1 MQGGHILAF
10 VINDPDRV
18 EHYRRARHGK
28 HAAHDAAD
36 NAYTGLGRARV
47 EKQLQPPIEEEKVK
61 GDEDE
66 RHTERALH
74 ARIAEAGHIFDGNVR
89 GYNIEQQDNAY
100 QSPTDVTPITRGYQ
114 QGGGT
119 GQQSRQSD
127 AFTERGKY
135 VREKHHDKDTKTKTR
150 DTLDETGHDGEEKY
164 EKNGCPHDDCFF
176 RGAKVR
182 IFFGLFGI
190 KSYLRGK
197 INPKNYMKNLLAS
210 LVLLLMALPMVA
222 KLQKG
227 ENTTIHEVTP
237 EGAWCWFADP
247 RAVHYENADGSIN
260 RTYIGYIDVHG
271 NVKAMQYDLLTGERT
286 EVLVRSYFQPD
297 DHNNPTFLVL
307 PDERV
312 MIFYSRH
319 TDEACFYYRVSMEK
333 GDITTLGEEKRLATN
348 HNTTYPSPFIL
359 SDDPNHIYLCWRGLG
374 WHPTIAQLSMPTK
387 EGDVHFTWGP
397 YQMVKSTGARPYAK
411 YQSNGK
417 DKILLAYTTG
427 HPDNEMPNYIYF
439 NYINVNNLTLEDVN
453 GHTLSKIAEGP
464 HHVNKRAE
472 YAKKYPDAVVDA
484 PKDSRDWLWQ
494 VVAGEENR
502 PAIAM
507 VRIDDAKESH
517 DYYYARWDG
526 SRWQTTFLANGGG
539 HFHQTPGLEKCYS
552 GGMAIDEAHP
562 NEVYCSVP
570 VEGANGRYYEI
581 VKYTVASD
589 GTVTSEAVT
598 RDSKLNNV
606 RPYMIPSSDGTPL
619 RLTWMLGYYYDW
631 IVSRDRPGYP
641 TAICADYAWKAPK
654 VNLQKGLL
662 DRNQMTKF
670 LKKDELKEFT
680 LSTVVKMASP
690 LSNPQELLTIG
701 NLRVVTDVA
710 TQKPVV
716 HIGDEAYESSNWLVT
731 ADSWRH
737 QHRSTNGRWY
747 EPALHERLAYTVT
760 CKDGI
765 VRTYVNGLLDQT
777 IRLNTPVTGYVCS
790 KGKLYKRAL
799 NQEEVKE
806 L

>member
-1 MQGGHILAF
+1 
-10 VINDPDRV
+10 
-18 EHYRRARHGK
+18 
-28 HAAHDAAD
+28 
-36 NAYTGLGRARV
+36 
-47 EKQLQPPIEEEKVK
+47 
-61 GDEDE
+61 
-66 RHTERALH
+66 
-74 ARIAEAGHIFDGNVR
+74 
-89 GYNIEQQDNAY
+89 
-100 QSPTDVTPITRGYQ
+100 
-114 QGGGT
+114 
-119 GQQSRQSD
+119 
-127 AFTERGKY
+127 
-135 VREKHHDKDTKTKTR
+135 
-150 DTLDETGHDGEEKY
+150 
-164 EKNGCPHDDCFF
+164 
-176 RGAKVR
+176 
-182 IFFGLFGI
+182 
-190 KSYLRGK
+190 
-197 INPKNYMKNLLAS
+197 MKNLLFS
-210 LVLLLMALPMVA
+210 WMLFMMTLPMAA
-222 KLQKG
+222 KSMIG
-227 ENTTIHEVTP
+227 EGSAIHEVTP

-271 NVKAMQYDLLTGERT
+271 NVKAMQYDLLTGERA

-297 DHNNPTFLVL
+297 DHNNPTFLML

-319 TDEACFYYRVSMEK
+319 TDEACFYYRVSTEK

-374 WHPTIAQLSMPTK
+374 WHPTIAQLSIPTK

-411 YQSNGK
+411 YQSNRK

-427 HPDNEMPNYIYF
+427 HPDNEMPNHLYF
-439 NYINVNNLTLEDVN
+439 NYINVNTLTLEDVN
-453 GHTLSKIAEGP
+453 GRTLSKIAEGP
-464 HHVNKRAE
+464 HHVNNRAE
-472 YAKKYPDAVVDA
+472 YAEKYPDAVVDA

-502 PAIAM
+502 PTIAM

-562 NEVYCSVP
+562 NVVYCSVP

-581 VKYTVASD
+581 VKYTVALD

-606 RPYMIPSSDGTPL
+606 RPYMIPSSDGSPL
-619 RLTWMLGYYYDW
+619 RLTWMQGYYYDW
-631 IVSRDRPGYP
+631 IVSRERPGYP

-654 VNLQKGLL
+654 MNLQKGLL
-662 DRNQMTKF
+662 DRNQQAKF
-670 LKKDELKEFT
+670 LKKDELEEFS
-680 LSTVVKMASP
+680 LSVVVKLEADNACP
-690 LSNPQELLTIG
+690 ANILTIG
-701 NLRVVTDVA
+701 NLRVMVDEKTLI
-710 TQKPVV
+710 PVV
-716 HIGDEAYESSNWLVT
+716 HIGDEAYASSNRLVT

-737 QHRSTNGRWY
+737 QQRSTNGKWY
-747 EPALHERLAYTVT
+747 APSMHECLTYTVT
-760 CKDGI
+760 CKEGI

-777 IRLNTPVTGYVCS
+777 IRLTTPVTGHICS